1 MAELSRRPY
10 LLRAMVE
17 WMVDSGHTPHA
28 IVDANHAG
36 VEVPRA
42 FVNDGRIVLNIS
54 SSATQGLTIGP
65 DHMEFNARFS
75 GVVHYVQV
83 PIAAVLGVYARET
96 GEGMVF
102 PEEGGDGTPPP
113 DQPAPSTDSPPAGGA
128 GKSRPSSKGKRPAL
142 KVVK

>member
-17 WMVDSGHTPHA
+17 WMIDSGHTPHA
-28 IVDANHAG
+28 IVDANFEG

-42 FVNDGRIVLNIS
+42 FVNEGRIVLNIS
-54 SSATQGLTIGP
+54 ASATQGLSISA
-65 DHMEFNARFS
+65 DYMAFNARFS
-75 GVVHYVQV
+75 GVVHNIMV

-102 PEEGGDGTPPP
+102 PEEGGAGGPTTDPPGPGAPETTPPP
-113 DQPAPSTDSPPAGGA
+113 PSKPD
-128 GKSRPSSKGKRPAL
+128 KSKRPKL
-142 KVVK
+142 SVVK

>member
-28 IVDANHAG
+28 IVDANYTG

-54 SSATQGLTIGP
+54 SSATQALTIGP

-75 GVVHYVQV
+75 GVDAAAITRAPSSL
-83 PIAAVLGVYARET
+83 PICTAAI
-96 GEGMVF
+96 
-102 PEEGGDGTPPP
+102 PTPPAAP
-113 DQPAPSTDSPPAGGA
+113 STRSCSPAPSDA
-128 GKSRPSSKGKRPAL
+128 RAL
-142 KVVK
+142 SA

>member
-28 IVDANHAG
+28 IVDANFSG

-54 SSATQGLTIGP
+54 ASATQNLTIGP

-102 PEEGGDGTPPP
+102 PEEGVGAGGPGTDPPSA
-113 DQPAPSTDSPPAGGA
+113 PAPANPTSAGRT
-128 GKSRPSSKGKRPAL
+128 GKSKRPSL